1 MGPSGQVVKA
11 FSVSAEEADT
21 KHESWLGDNLGGG
34 GEIARVCVTAVC
46 VHTRAQCVCGVCTCM
61 CVPVAVWCV
70 CERQRQNET
79 EREI

>member
-21 KHESWLGDNLGGG
+21 KHESWLGDNLGGV

-46 VHTRAQCVCGVCTCM
+46 AHTCTVCLWGVHMHVCACGCVVC
-61 CVPVAVWCV
+61 V
-70 CERQRQNET
+70 
-79 EREI
+79 